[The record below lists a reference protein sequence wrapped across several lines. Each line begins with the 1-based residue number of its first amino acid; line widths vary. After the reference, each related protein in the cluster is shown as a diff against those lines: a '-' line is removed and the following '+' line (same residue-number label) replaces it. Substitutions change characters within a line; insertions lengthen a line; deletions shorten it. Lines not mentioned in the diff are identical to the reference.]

1 MVCRIG
7 FLKDFEESCIT
18 QSSIGINKILDDNQ
32 FKRKGFIV
40 AQGFRGVSWCK
51 SKSFT
56 LFPPALRQGRTS
68 EPGVSH
74 REQSCLSWGSWKGRQ
89 ERGLET
95 TYTLQPTPSMTH
107 FLQAGLVSES
117 LQAEVPPSWE
127 ANPLESHEGLGDVPD
142 ANLTKPLTLE
152 VTHNESWM
160 GRCSMEWSHTDLTM
174 SLSVVL

>member
-1 MVCRIG
+1 MYVSSLCGMCKWKPGEGGGYPETADISHSDSHVGAKNSKSSEPLSHLSFYWCLLKNWWCMVCRIG

-18 QSSIGINKILDDNQ
+18 QSSIGINKILDDNR

-107 FLQAGLVSES
+107 FL
-117 LQAEVPPSWE
+117 
-127 ANPLESHEGLGDVPD
+127 
-142 ANLTKPLTLE
+142 
-152 VTHNESWM
+152 
-160 GRCSMEWSHTDLTM
+160 
-174 SLSVVL
+174 